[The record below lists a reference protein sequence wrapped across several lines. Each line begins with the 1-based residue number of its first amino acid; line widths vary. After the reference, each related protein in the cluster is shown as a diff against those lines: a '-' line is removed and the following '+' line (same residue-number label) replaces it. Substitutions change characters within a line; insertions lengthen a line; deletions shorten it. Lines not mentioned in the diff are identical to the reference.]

1 MHKFCA
7 DVVQNLRTQAQFV
20 SGLLQE
26 QKTDR
31 KWKEDAEN
39 SIKQIQAAGNK
50 LETKVKEMQDTHTL
64 VTYDQA
70 DKNQASTALLKELN
84 AAVTQLQMDIVE

>member
-1 MHKFCA
+1 
-7 DVVQNLRTQAQFV
+7 VQNLRTQAQFV

-26 QKTDR
+26 QTTDR
-31 KWKEDAEN
+31 KWKEDAEK

-50 LETKVKEMQDTHTL
+50 LEKKVNEMQDTHTL

-70 DKNQASTALLKELN
+70 DKNQASTALLNELN
-84 AAVTQLQMDIVE
+84 AAVTQLQMDIIE